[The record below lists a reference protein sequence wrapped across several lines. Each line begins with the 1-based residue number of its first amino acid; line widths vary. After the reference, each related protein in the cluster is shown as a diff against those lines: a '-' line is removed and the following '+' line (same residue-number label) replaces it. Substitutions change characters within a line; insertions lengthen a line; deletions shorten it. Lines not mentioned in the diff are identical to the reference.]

1 MIRLLNG
8 FVQQRKNT
16 EICTIWYG
24 VRCVCVLLIA
34 FERWNH
40 NTAYTMA
47 LKDSWS
53 LIHRILQLQQW
64 IIIIFNFLIFSS
76 CLPLTFSSYAHDGV
90 FLSAPVCVYSY
101 LMHFAASPPIVVCV
115 CWCFFSS
122 DFIFLIRKWQEGFT
136 FLFMAMVVFWNGIK
150 MWLCTMHTRPVYYW
164 TFAVTNTFAVLFV
177 SSSDLMTKKNAEWF
191 INQRKIY

>member
-1 MIRLLNG
+1 MASHSREKTQK
-8 FVQQRKNT
+8 FVR
-16 EICTIWYG
+16 YG
-24 VRCVCVLLIA
+24 TVYGVLLIA
-34 FERWNH
+34 FECWNH
-40 NTAYTMA
+40 NTACTMA

-90 FLSAPVCVYSY
+90 FLSAPVCVLIFDAFCRIASYSSMRV
-101 LMHFAASPPIVVCV
+101 LVL
-115 CWCFFSS
+115 FFS

-150 MWLCTMHTRPVYYW
+150 MWLCTMHTKPVYYW
-164 TFAVTNTFAVLFV
+164 TFAVTNTFAALFV
-177 SSSDLMTKKNAEWF
+177 SSSDLMTKKMQNDL
-191 INQRKIY
+191 